1 MRASRSAASW
11 SFEVAVESEIF
22 VHQFELGP
30 WDNFIYFV
38 GDKASRSCAVVDP
51 AWDADFILEEAKRL
65 DVEISNILCTHSHFD
80 HVNRVDAILEKR
92 DVPVHMLGEEI
103 DFSGFRC
110 ENLQRQS
117 PGDVVRIGDHLEITM
132 VHTPGHTPGSTT
144 YRIRDGVVTGDTLFI
159 QGCGRCDFVG
169 GDPKVMYQTLKSL
182 TESLPRDTRMY
193 PGHNYGPVTV
203 STLDE
208 ELKENP
214 FLQHQTL
221 DAFVSHRME
230 GKTPGTKLPPPP
242 E

>member
-1 MRASRSAASW
+1 MKID
-11 SFEVAVESEIF
+11 SEIF

-38 GDKASRSCAVVDP
+38 GDKATRTCAVVDP
-51 AWDADFILEEAKRL
+51 AWDADFILEEAQRL
-65 DVEISNILCTHSHFD
+65 DLEISNILCTHSHFD

-92 DVPVHMLGEEI
+92 DIPVHMLGDEI
-103 DFSGFRC
+103 DFSGFQC
-110 ENLQRQS
+110 ENLQRQG

-144 YRIRDGVVTGDTLFI
+144 YRIHDAIVTGDTLFI

-169 GDPKVMYQTLKSL
+169 GDPEVMYRTLKNL
-182 TESLPRDTRMY
+182 TEALPRNTRMY

-214 FLQHQTL
+214 YLQHQTL

-230 GKTPGTKLPPPP
+230 GKTPGTELPKPKGT
-242 E
+242 